1 VTFEECKYEERKYE
15 QDYLGVL
22 YTLLDQVNYQGYY
35 THFLAKVNYQGFYT
49 HFLDKVPKQFLYN
62 FSCSYPGIVYKI
74 PIYAILSDR
83 EIEDRE
89 LYKSI

>member
-1 VTFEECKYEERKYE
+1 MKNENMNNLA
-15 QDYLGVL
+15 DSLGVL
-22 YTLLDQVNYQGYY
+22 YTLLDQANHQGYF

-49 HFLDKVPKQFLYN
+49 HFLDQVPKQFLYN
-62 FSCSYPGIVYKI
+62 SSCSYPGIVYKI
-74 PIYAILSDR
+74 PIYAILFDR